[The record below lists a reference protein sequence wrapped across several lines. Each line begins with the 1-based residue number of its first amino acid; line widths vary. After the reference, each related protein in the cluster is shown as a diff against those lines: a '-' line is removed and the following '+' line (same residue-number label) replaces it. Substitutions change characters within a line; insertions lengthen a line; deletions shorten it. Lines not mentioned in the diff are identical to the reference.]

1 MYMIIEQLFSTPLA
15 TEYLKLDNTAISS
28 YCKSA
33 IEKTMSSKDEFFAKE
48 SPVKYQSN
56 FLDLSDPVLKP
67 LIEEVTSKANVY
79 YSELGFDLNV
89 SKLKILQAW
98 CSLNNPLNLDLPH
111 CHVQSEF
118 TAVYYPSGGDVYTGT
133 LNLLTTQSVVQHKLE
148 GWRVGRAKN
157 GFNSAGWQITPDTGK
172 LVIFPSWVIHC
183 VSKNQTTNDRISIA
197 FDIIVESKNVFN
209 PGSVV

>member
-1 MYMIIEQLFSTPLA
+1 MIIEQLFATPLA
-15 TEYLKLDNTAISS
+15 TEYLDLDNTAISL
-28 YCKSA
+28 YCKNA
-33 IEKTMSSKDEFFAKE
+33 IEKTMSSKEDFFSKE

-56 FLDLSDPVLKP
+56 FLNLEDPALK
-67 LIEEVTSKANVY
+67 LLVEAVTLKANEY
-79 YSELGFDLNV
+79 YVALGFDPNV

-118 TAVYYPSGGDVYTGT
+118 NAVYYPSGGDVYSGT

-148 GWRVGRAKN
+148 GWRVGRANN

-172 LVIFPSWVIHC
+172 LVIFPAWVIHC
-183 VSKNQTTNDRISIA
+183 VSKNQTPNDRISIA
-197 FDIIVESKNVFN
+197 FDIVVESKNVFN

>member
-1 MYMIIEQLFSTPLA
+1 
-15 TEYLKLDNTAISS
+15 
-28 YCKSA
+28 
-33 IEKTMSSKDEFFAKE
+33 
-48 SPVKYQSN
+48 
-56 FLDLSDPVLKP
+56 
-67 LIEEVTSKANVY
+67 
-79 YSELGFDLNV
+79 
-89 SKLKILQAW
+89 LQAW

-118 TAVYYPSGGDVYTGT
+118 TAVYYPSGGDATVGN

-157 GFNSAGWQITPDTGK
+157 GFNSAGWQITPETGK
-172 LVIFPSWVIHC
+172 LVLFPAWVIHC
-183 VSKNQTTNDRISIA
+183 VSKNQTTRDRISIA